1 MDITPL
7 YTVVPNDE
15 GLRELKYFFDHCTVK
30 EPSSVTLL
38 CLAKLAVSNS
48 VFFFFFFFFF

>member
-48 VFFFFFFFFF
+48 VFFFFFFFF